1 MNRLLDRIMAGGR
14 PDQGFTLVELLV
26 VMILIGLILS
36 LAVPRFS
43 GFGEKE
49 QLRSASRL
57 LTGQILEAHSQA
69 VTEARPWYVCLDL
82 AKGESWLTTE
92 RPGRDEEKGD
102 RIEMARLPRGLE
114 FRDVFDQEES
124 MVRREVFC
132 FGFWSNGGNE
142 SGTIH
147 LKNSLEEEMTLFLR
161 PFLGRTEIGE
171 GYLREMSE

>member
-1 MNRLLDRIMAGGR
+1 MNRPPDGVAAIGR
-14 PDQGFTLVELLV
+14 PDRGFTLIELLV

-49 QLRSASRL
+49 QLRKASRML
-57 LTGQILEAHSQA
+57 AGQILEAHSQA

-82 AKGESWLTTE
+82 TTRESWLTTE
-92 RPGRDEEKGD
+92 RPGRFEDKGE
-102 RIEMARLPRGLE
+102 RIEVARLPAGLE
-114 FRDVFDQEES
+114 IRDIIDQEES
-124 MVRREVFC
+124 MVRSEVFC

-142 SGTIH
+142 SGAIH
-147 LKNSLEEEMTLFLR
+147 LKNSLEEEMTIFLR

-171 GYLREMSE
+171 GYLREMSD